1 MTYLATGLY
10 AHCAILA
17 ALLQRQQTGLGQK
30 IDVNL
35 LSTQVACLINV
46 ASNYLNADKEAKR
59 WGTAH
64 ESIVRKLNA
73 FDYSP
78 DRESYLPENSRLQL
92 TRHFQPK
99 MDT

>member
-1 MTYLATGLY
+1 MTDLATGLY
-10 AHCAILA
+10 AHGAILA

-46 ASNYLNADKEAKR
+46 ASNYLNAGKEAKR

-64 ESIVRKLNA
+64 ESIVRKFNDLESVSLVTQL
-73 FDYSP
+73 FDNKLYP
-78 DRESYLPENSRLQL
+78 
-92 TRHFQPK
+92 
-99 MDT
+99 

>member
-1 MTYLATGLY
+1 MTDLATGLY
-10 AHCAILA
+10 AHGAILA
-17 ALLQRQQTGLGQK
+17 ALLQRQQTGMGQK

-64 ESIVRKLNA
+64 ESIVRK
-73 FDYSP
+73 FV
-78 DRESYLPENSRLQL
+78 SYVRSLLIAH
-92 TRHFQPK
+92 RHNIFQRMK
-99 MDT
+99 HFRQKLVI